1 MIAPYQIFCRQLIN
15 VTIKLLLLEIM
26 ATNWLDDCTIHNIL
40 QVTFYMTLKILLLV
54 LLSMNWLMDCRIPN
68 VVYILLATFYMTS
81 GNCWKTSFPNEK
93 VYKWIGKKM
102 KTWTKTETS
111 INGKPGLTVCVCVCE
126 WSTYKKDKDRRKGH
140 RFSLGGRIYSIPCR
154 ASYFA

>member
-1 MIAPYQIFCRQLIN
+1 
-15 VTIKLLLLEIM
+15 M

-68 VVYILLATFYMTS
+68 VVYILLATFYVTS

-126 WSTYKKDKDRRKGH
+126 WSTYSIRRIKTEEKAKVIALVWGKEFH
-140 RFSLGGRIYSIPCR
+140 SFIFIFKLFI
-154 ASYFA
+154 